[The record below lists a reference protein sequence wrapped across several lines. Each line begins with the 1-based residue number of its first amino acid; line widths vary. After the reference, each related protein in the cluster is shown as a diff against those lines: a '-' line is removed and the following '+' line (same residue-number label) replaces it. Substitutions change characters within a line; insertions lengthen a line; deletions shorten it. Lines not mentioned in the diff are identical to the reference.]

1 MPVDNN
7 DSDECDD
14 DSDWEQDSAVTD
26 GMPNESF
33 CCECHMMCTASL
45 LCL

>member
-26 GMPNESF
+26 GMN
-33 CCECHMMCTASL
+33 A
-45 LCL
+45 